1 LKNVKDAADQQDEV
15 RYKMDERTCARDPKH
30 EPNKYLKKRK
40 NFTNKIQCG
49 ARGVKIEGKIEGD
62 AGLYSL

>member
-1 LKNVKDAADQQDEV
+1 MDPMV
-15 RYKMDERTCARDPKH
+15 RGDYIGEQIAKIH
-30 EPNKYLKKRK
+30 EA
-40 NFTNKIQCG
+40 CG

>member
-1 LKNVKDAADQQDEV
+1 LTVVQTTEEQEELFRAQLVEI
-15 RYKMDERTCARDPKH
+15 H
-30 EPNKYLKKRK
+30 EA
-40 NFTNKIQCG
+40 CG